1 MLTKTT
7 KLDRVLLSLWK
18 MFKYSSIKQAIF
30 EQAQEASKLNPIKV
44 LDMHDESCVR
54 IISRFQSLIDALYV
68 IFFKRG
74 DVEKEGVRSSDLLL
88 MLLLLVEILNSIS
101 MLSKYLQMST
111 LVYTWITVKVK
122 RLIEKLHIIK
132 KSLSD
137 P

>member
-1 MLTKTT
+1 
-7 KLDRVLLSLWK
+7 
-18 MFKYSSIKQAIF
+18 
-30 EQAQEASKLNPIKV
+30 
-44 LDMHDESCVR
+44 MHDESCVR

-68 IFFKRG
+68 IFCKKG

-101 MLSKYLQMST
+101 ILSKYLQMST

-132 KSLSD
+132 KSLSH

>member
-1 MLTKTT
+1 
-7 KLDRVLLSLWK
+7 
-18 MFKYSSIKQAIF
+18 
-30 EQAQEASKLNPIKV
+30 
-44 LDMHDESCVR
+44 MHDESCVR
-54 IISRFQSLIDALYV
+54 IISRFQSLIDALCV
-68 IFFKRG
+68 IFCKKG

-101 MLSKYLQMST
+101 ILSKYLQMST

>member
-1 MLTKTT
+1 
-7 KLDRVLLSLWK
+7 
-18 MFKYSSIKQAIF
+18 
-30 EQAQEASKLNPIKV
+30 
-44 LDMHDESCVR
+44 MHDESCVR

-68 IFFKRG
+68 IFCKKG

-88 MLLLLVEILNSIS
+88 LLLLVEILNSIS
-101 MLSKYLQMST
+101 ILSKYLQMST